1 MIIILIL
8 QEVYGSLKR
17 DEIEENMDLTVDAQ
31 HISNNSSSFKYIS
44 SLITDRNGAKLA
56 VPVKY
61 LSNFWRLL
69 EKSLINCKVEL

>member
-1 MIIILIL
+1 MILIL

-69 EKSLINCKVEL
+69 ES